1 MAARPSEQRRD
12 HGDRVVERGE
22 DEENDELENYEED
35 EQKREH
41 DEQLE
46 HEDDGQLEH
55 EDDGQVEHEEDEQ
68 LEDVE
73 LKPDLLPSQVVRDC
87 SCDVLTPATFTV
99 RERRWG

>member
-1 MAARPSEQRRD
+1 MAECPSAQRRD
-12 HGDRVVERGE
+12 HDDRVVERGE

-35 EQKREH
+35 EQ
-41 DEQLE
+41 
-46 HEDDGQLEH
+46 
-55 EDDGQVEHEEDEQ
+55 

-73 LKPDLLPSQVVRDC
+73 LKTDLLPRQVVRDC

>member
-1 MAARPSEQRRD
+1 MAGRPSAQRRD
-12 HGDRVVERGE
+12 HDDRVVERGE

-41 DEQLE
+41 
-46 HEDDGQLEH
+46 
-55 EDDGQVEHEEDEQ
+55 DEQ

>member
-1 MAARPSEQRRD
+1 MAECPSAQRRD
-12 HGDRVVERGE
+12 HDDRVVERGE

-41 DEQLE
+41 DEQLK
-46 HEDDGQLEH
+46 H
-55 EDDGQVEHEEDEQ
+55 EDDGQVEHEEDGQ

-73 LKPDLLPSQVVRDC
+73 LKTDLLPRQVVRDC

>member
-1 MAARPSEQRRD
+1 MAERLSAQRRD
-12 HGDRVVERGE
+12 HDDRVVERGE
-22 DEENDELENYEED
+22 DDENDELENYEED

-46 HEDDGQLEH
+46 HEEDG
-55 EDDGQVEHEEDEQ
+55 Q

-87 SCDVLTPATFTV
+87 SRDVLTPATFTV